1 MIRARGL
8 CQPSRGEKSR
18 VRTVARLFDDNENF
32 LSSVVAGWPAGW
44 PAGWDLEI
52 ALPVARPVRSGLFI
66 SMTRDCP
73 RPVIYLIFPGN
84 RAVRVL
90 FYWSVYRGSMKR
102 VIVGREREYNA
113 APIT

>member
-18 VRTVARLFDDNENF
+18 ARTVARLFDDNENF
-32 LSSVVAGWPAGW
+32 LSSLCGRL
-44 PAGWDLEI
+44 AGWDLEI
-52 ALPVARPVRSGLFI
+52 ALPVARLDRSGLFI